1 MCSDFYFS
9 NIEVFDKDELLNQ
22 VVEQKERRKEIR
34 RSRKLEKYGIF
45 TGNDSVKTLQK
56 ARAFEQQLE
65 TIQKEDPEKAMSVNQ
80 RRSWLLARLK
90 AQGVKV
96 KTDIS
101 RLKKSARKSEAL
113 KRRSSKNWKQR
124 IDQVV
129 SSKDAKQKKRD
140 RNLQNR
146 RDSKRAKKYKKLVK
160 KGHILPQL
168 QQE

>member
-1 MCSDFYFS
+1 ML
-9 NIEVFDKDELLNQ
+9 IE
-22 VVEQKERRKEIR
+22 
-34 RSRKLEKYGIF
+34 RSVGRTSGVIV
-45 TGNDSVKTLQK
+45 NWRTLKK

-65 TIQKEDPEKAMSVNQ
+65 TIQKEDPEKAVSVNQ

-101 RLKKSARKSEAL
+101 RLKKSAQKSEAL
-113 KRRSSKNWKQR
+113 KRRSSKAWKKR
-124 IDQVV
+124 TDHVI
-129 SSKDAKQKKRD
+129 SSKDAQQKRRD

-146 RDSKRAKKYKKLVK
+146 RDSKRTKKYKKLVK

-168 QQE
+168 PKE